1 LQGEEVKGGQ
11 RENPGKP
18 MERNCVKTRAM
29 MTPLVLLFQMIEAR
43 TGHHYRIGSG
53 EEETS

>member
-1 LQGEEVKGGQ
+1 
-11 RENPGKP
+11 

-29 MTPLVLLFQMIEAR
+29 MTSLVLLFQMIEAR